1 MPESILSDEL
11 TAFPDEDEAR
21 KARKD
26 VTIPDLYY
34 YVGTDGR
41 TYQGYMPEEYL
52 LPNDSAEQDRLDFSH
67 EIYRL
72 ILDNKL
78 AEAPIRSPEYALDIG
93 TGTGIWALQFAEDN
107 PTCNVIGTDLSSIQ
121 PLPWLPNCQF
131 LQENSELQDWLFPYK
146 FDYIHL
152 RGTIACFNDVMTIM
166 RKAFDGLAL
175 GGWIEFQDACFE
187 IDGVESGRF
196 RGTAME
202 RWSRLVP
209 KGAAALGRNLAK
221 AKLYKTQ
228 LEYVGFVDVH
238 ERIIHVPGGPW
249 PAGDKARLI
258 GVYTANA
265 FHTGVVDSFKN
276 FLLAAGETS
285 SAEVETLTTQV
296 KKDIRDASIRWYIP
310 MYVVYGRKPYSGET
324 DA

>member
-1 MPESILSDEL
+1 
-11 TAFPDEDEAR
+11 
-21 KARKD
+21 
-26 VTIPDLYY
+26 
-34 YVGTDGR
+34 
-41 TYQGYMPEEYL
+41 
-52 LPNDSAEQDRLDFSH
+52 
-67 EIYRL
+67 
-72 ILDNKL
+72 
-78 AEAPIRSPEYALDIG
+78 
-93 TGTGIWALQFAEDN
+93 
-107 PTCNVIGTDLSSIQ
+107 
-121 PLPWLPNCQF
+121 
-131 LQENSELQDWLFPYK
+131 
-146 FDYIHL
+146 
-152 RGTIACFNDVMTIM
+152 MTIM

-228 LEYVGFVDVH
+228 LEDVGFVDVH

-310 MYVVYGRKPYSGET
+310 MLVYSSYLTIFSTNNYSGMLFMEENHIVERQT
-324 DA
+324 PS